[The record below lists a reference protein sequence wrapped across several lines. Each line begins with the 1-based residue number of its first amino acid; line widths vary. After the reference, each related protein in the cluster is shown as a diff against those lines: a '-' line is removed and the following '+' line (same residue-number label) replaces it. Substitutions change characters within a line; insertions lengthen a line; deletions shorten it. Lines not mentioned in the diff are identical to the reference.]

1 MISGQVTGIGIDDHG
16 NIKVTTEYTLTDG
29 SKSIGNTRYSFE
41 NFSKAKILED
51 VKSQCENL
59 MRKVYT
65 LKANQ
70 ELIKTKVDDISY
82 ECESVELT
90 TKQAITDI
98 TGNILTPKETITID
112 DK

>member
-1 MISGQVTGIGIDDHG
+1 MISGQVQSSSIDDHG
-16 NIKVTTEYTLTDG
+16 NIRVTTEYTLTDG

-51 VKSQCENL
+51 VKQHCETL

-65 LKANQ
+65 LKTNQ

-82 ECESVELT
+82 ECESVELV
-90 TKQAITDI
+90 TKQAITDKDGII
-98 TGNILTPKETITID
+98 TTPAVKITIND
-112 DK
+112 D